1 MGALWPHR
9 LENLV
14 LGVVQE
20 ALEILRK
27 DGVVITHNSANS
39 GLDVRNCFAHLEERV
54 LVLVYETVDVVGDV
68 PGVVEDDKVAAEL
81 ESLWTLTVYQSSS
94 IVHQSQIFI
103 SKNCILTLILGHKA
117 HNTYM

>member
-81 ESLWTLTVYQSSS
+81 ESLWTLTVYHLITHQSSIIRAS
-94 IVHQSQIFI
+94 DKAQKHLDQ
-103 SKNCILTLILGHKA
+103 TLMLCFNYDI
-117 HNTYM
+117 